1 MCIKLFYEKLPN
13 KKVLIKRG
21 YIKRPPCECLKEN
34 KMNKEQSLEN
44 YLYWK
49 NKSEE
54 DTYCQN
60 CGSRLGGDCGDAEP
74 DFNEQFCSKGCYKKF
89 PYHD

>member
-1 MCIKLFYEKLPN
+1 MI
-13 KKVLIKRG
+13 KVLIELEVG
-21 YIKRPPCECLKEN
+21 EQPTDKEVAEKLHELVDSAEPIN
-34 KMNKEQSLEN
+34 WRIEQSLEN

-54 DTYCQN
+54 DTYCLN

-74 DFNEQFCSKGCYKKF
+74 DFNAQFCSKGCYEDMEKK
-89 PYHD
+89 

>member
-1 MCIKLFYEKLPN
+1 MSKEQSLEK
-13 KKVLIKRG
+13 
-21 YIKRPPCECLKEN
+21 
-34 KMNKEQSLEN
+34 NKEQSLEN

-54 DTYCQN
+54 DTYCLN

-74 DFNEQFCSKGCYKKF
+74 DFNEQFCSKGCYENKEKS
-89 PYHD
+89 DENV